1 MHGIHAR
8 LPKNFVLEERIER
21 YGQAIE
27 LVPRSLAGRWAEACA
42 PLDGTPFREVR
53 VDLGCGKASFLC
65 ESAAAEPDVLFI
77 GIDGEPMC
85 VVYAA
90 KQICDSGVKNALV
103 VPGTGEQ
110 LKRMFDGEV
119 SLLHINFP
127 TPYPRK
133 KDAPKRLV
141 LLERLLEYR
150 HVLAPGGRILFKTD
164 SQPLFAFAKT
174 QFDLAGY
181 AWEEIEPPAD
191 MPTSLYED
199 RLVADG
205 ATVLCIEAAPGEDP
219 GPVEQTAELSLIKYL
234 PQDLEDLE
242 ALPYVPLGMTGTVT
256 NLKNRMT
263 HERQDSQ
270 GVALSCPETISCRS
284 DAAKTPAQRR

>member
-27 LVPRSLAGRWAEACA
+27 LAPRSLIGRWAEACA
-42 PLDGTPFREVR
+42 PVGETPFREVH

-65 ESAAAEPDVLFI
+65 ASAEAEPDVLFV
-77 GIDGEPMC
+77 GIDGEPIC

-90 KQICDSGVKNALV
+90 QHICESGLANAVV
-103 VPGTGEQ
+103 VPATGEQ
-110 LKRMFDGEV
+110 LVSMFKGEV

-133 KDAPKRLV
+133 KDAGKRLV

-150 HVLAPGGRILFKTD
+150 RVLAPGGRILFKTD
-164 SQPLFAFAKT
+164 SQPLFEFSKT
-174 QFDLAGY
+174 QFDLADY
-181 AWEEIEPPAD
+181 EWTEIEPPAD
-191 MPTSLYED
+191 MPTSLYEE

-205 ATVLCIEAAPGEDP
+205 ATVLCIEATPGEDP
-219 GPVEQTAELSLIKYL
+219 GNVEQTAELSLIEYL
-234 PQDLEDLE
+234 PHDLESLE
-242 ALPYVPLGMTGTVT
+242 ALSYAPLGMKETVN
-256 NLKNRMT
+256 NLRNYQTRLG
-263 HERQDSQ
+263 RN
-270 GVALSCPETISCRS
+270 
-284 DAAKTPAQRR
+284 